1 MIKINL
7 VPQKVSPN
15 VARGKQW
22 IGLFLLVI
30 GLTVAGCYYHYN
42 FMIDLSSIE
51 ENKKKAA
58 SLSRQKKKLAKQ
70 INKIKVIPPKKKKK
84 IKERYKKKLKM
95 VTRIENV
102 RSNPVFALLELSR
115 ILSTGQM
122 PTVVSGLNQAK
133 INLDPNWIP
142 TPIYLTSLKENDRE
156 VSLKGV
162 ARNYSDVSE
171 FAKRL
176 DYSAYFRNP
185 EIVET
190 KKIKEKIKN
199 KDNDNDVEVTK
210 VDFSLRAIM
219 VY

>member
-22 IGLFLLVI
+22 LGLFLLAI
-30 GLTVAGCYYHYN
+30 GLTAAGCYYHYN
-42 FMIDLSSIE
+42 SMVDLSSIE

-58 SLSRQKKKLAKQ
+58 SLARQKKDLFKQ
-70 INKIKVIPPKKKKK
+70 IGKIKVIPAEKKKK
-84 IKERYKKKLKM
+84 IQERYKKKLKM

-115 ILSTGQM
+115 ILSIGQM
-122 PTVVSGLNQAK
+122 PTVVSSLNQTK
-133 INLDPNWIP
+133 INLDPNWVP
-142 TPIYLTSLKENDRE
+142 TPIYLTSLKENNRE
-156 VSLKGV
+156 VSIKGV
-162 ARNYSDVSE
+162 TMSYSDVSE

-176 DYSAYFRNP
+176 NYSAYFRNP

-190 KKIKEKIKN
+190 KKIKEKKKT
-199 KDNDNDVEVTK
+199 KDNDIEITK